1 MKKLDNNKIRKS
13 LRSGRKE
20 T

>member
-1 MKKLDNNKIRKS
+1 VGKIRKS
-13 LRSGRKE
+13 LRL